1 MILAGECLPELPE
14 VETTLQGVRP
24 WIKNRK
30 IQSIVVRNPN
40 LRWPVA
46 LPDFLVGSKVLEVW
60 RRGKYLVIDV
70 GIGSL
75 IAHLGMSGSLRI
87 VNPGELVRTHDHL
100 DIEFSRGIVLR
111 YNDPRRFGSWHYSE
125 DDPLDH
131 WLLRKL
137 GLEPLSEEFC
147 ADFLHRKSRSKAQS
161 VKAFIMDGNVV
172 VGVGNI
178 YASEA
183 LFLAGIRPTVKAS
196 RLSLA
201 SYENIVKAIK
211 RLLTDSIRIGGTTL
225 RDFVSP
231 SGQPGY
237 FQQTLNV
244 YGREGKPCKICSATL
259 KKVLI
264 TQRSSV
270 YCPKCQGDRSKR
282 DL

>member
-1 MILAGECLPELPE
+1 MPELPE
-14 VETTLQGVRP
+14 VETTLQGIKP
-24 WIKNRK
+24 WINNRN

-40 LRWPVA
+40 LRWPIA
-46 LPDFLVGSKVLEVW
+46 LPDFLIGKKISKVW
-60 RRGKYLVIDV
+60 RRGKYLIMNV
-70 GIGSL
+70 GTGSM

-87 VNPGELVRTHDHL
+87 VDAGEAVRIHDHL
-100 DIEFSRGIVLR
+100 DIEFSSGIVLR
-111 YNDPRRFGSWHYSE
+111 YNDPRRFGSWHYY
-125 DDPLDH
+125 DGNPLDH
-131 WLLRKL
+131 WLLCKL

-147 ADFLHRKSRSKAQS
+147 AEFLHRKSRSKSQS
-161 VKAFIMDGNVV
+161 VKAFIMDARVV

-183 LFLAGIRPTVKAS
+183 LFHAGIRPTVKAC
-196 RLSLA
+196 RLSFA
-201 SYENIVKAIK
+201 SYENIVQAIK

-270 YCPKCQGDRSKR
+270 YCPECQGNRSKKS
-282 DL
+282 L

>member
-1 MILAGECLPELPE
+1 MPELPE
-14 VETTLQGVRP
+14 VETTLQGVKP
-24 WIKNRK
+24 WIKNRN

-46 LPDFLVGSKVLEVW
+46 LPDFLVGKKISKVW
-60 RRGKYLVIDV
+60 RRGKYLILNV
-70 GIGSL
+70 GTGAM

-87 VNPGELVRTHDHL
+87 VDPGEAVRIHDHL
-100 DIEFSRGIVLR
+100 DIAFSRGIVLR
-111 YNDPRRFGSWHYSE
+111 YNDPRRFGSWHYYE
-125 DDPLDH
+125 GNPLDH
-131 WLLRKL
+131 WLLCKL

-147 ADFLHRKSRSKAQS
+147 AEFLHRKSRSKLQS
-161 VKAFIMDGNVV
+161 VKAFIMDANVV

-183 LFLAGIRPTVKAS
+183 LFHAGIRPSVKAC
-196 RLSLA
+196 RLSFA

-211 RLLTDSIRIGGTTL
+211 WLLTDSIRIGGTTL

-270 YCPKCQGDRSKR
+270 FCPECQGNRSKKS
-282 DL
+282 L

>member
-1 MILAGECLPELPE
+1 MPELPE
-14 VETTLQGVRP
+14 VETTLHGVKP
-24 WIKNRK
+24 WITNRN

-46 LPDFLVGSKVLEVW
+46 LPDFLVGKKISKVW
-60 RRGKYLVIDV
+60 RRGKYLILNV
-70 GIGSL
+70 GTGAM

-87 VNPGELVRTHDHL
+87 VDPDEAVRIHDHL

-111 YNDPRRFGSWHYSE
+111 YNDPRRFGSWHYYE
-125 DDPLDH
+125 GNPLDH
-131 WLLRKL
+131 WLLCKL

-147 ADFLHRKSRSKAQS
+147 AEFLHRKSRSKLQS
-161 VKAFIMDGNVV
+161 VKAFIMDAKVV

-183 LFLAGIRPTVKAS
+183 LFHAGIRPSAKAC
-196 RLSLA
+196 RLSFA
-201 SYENIVKAIK
+201 SYENLVKAIK

-244 YGREGKPCKICSATL
+244 YGREGKACKICSATL

-270 YCPKCQGDRSKR
+270 FCPECQGNRSKKN
-282 DL
+282 L